1 MLLKAKDL
9 RDKSVDELKSELK
22 TLYNDLFEAKMA
34 LHSRKLENLSSIRE
48 IKKSVARFYTV
59 IKEKEE
65 LENA

>member
-9 RDKSVDELKSELK
+9 RDKSVEDLKSELE
-22 TLYNDLFEAKMA
+22 TLYNDLIEAKMA

-48 IKKSVARFYTV
+48 IKKSIARIYTI

>member
-34 LHSRKLENLSSIRE
+34 LHSRKLEILSSIRE
-48 IKKSVARFYTV
+48 IKKSVARIYTV

>member
-9 RDKSVDELKSELK
+9 RDKSVEDLKSELE

-48 IKKSVARFYTV
+48 IKKS
-59 IKEKEE
+59 
-65 LENA
+65 

>member
-34 LHSRKLENLSSIRE
+34 LHSRTLENLSSIRE
-48 IKKSVARFYTV
+48 IKKSVARIYTV